1 MLTKV
6 QLQYAFTVESREIFD
21 EWDSFLECQVL
32 RAKAS
37 RKRLS
42 CLHNLKVTHK
52 CTRPKAAGSALINPA
67 EHRRAGRGRLQTMS
81 AGSAFTAASL
91 SVQPIASTPY
101 TVGYFDVNM
110 GALEIAPLQR
120 APRGFRALCAPPRRA
135 SALLRRRCRRL
146 FFALL
151 PPPVGST
158 QARPRSNASRARG
171 AGPPCGVSRRPKARA
186 RARTRTHARTH
197 ARMHTHPHPHAP
209 THPPTH
215 PPNHTHTCTH
225 ARMHARTCTASS
237 IQ

>member
-101 TVGYFDVNM
+101 TVGYFDVSL
-110 GALEIAPLQR
+110 GALERAPLQR

-135 SALLRRRCRRL
+135 SALLRRRCHQF
-146 FFALL
+146 FFAVL

-158 QARPRSNASRARG
+158 QARPRSDASRAPERRG
-171 AGPPCGVSRRPKARA
+171 TALRGSHGGRKHARARA
-186 RARTRTHARTH
+186 RARTRTRTH
-197 ARMHTHPHPHAP
+197 IH
-209 THPPTH
+209 THPPTSTH
-215 PPNHTHTCTH
+215 PHTQ
-225 ARMHARTCTASS
+225 MHARTYARTSTASS
-237 IQ
+237 I